1 MEKVLLSIVDNLD
14 SLMKE
19 LQEKR
24 VEIKKAMLE
33 EDTEKLSELLQQKAR
48 ISLAINGV
56 YDNGKRLYEDLS
68 N

>member
-1 MEKVLLSIVDNLD
+1 MEKVLLSIADNLD

-48 ISLAINGV
+48 ISLGINGV
-56 YDNGKRLYEDLS
+56 YGNGKRLYEDLPK
-68 N
+68 

>member
-1 MEKVLLSIVDNLD
+1 MEKVLLSIADNLD

-48 ISLAINGV
+48 ISLAINDV
-56 YDNGKRLYEDLS
+56 YGNGKRLYEDLS

>member
-1 MEKVLLSIVDNLD
+1 MEKVLLSIADNLD

-56 YDNGKRLYEDLS
+56 YSNGKRLYEDLS